1 MLIKLKNNSNNYLIL
16 LLSLFVIFNF
26 LYREIA
32 YLVLIL
38 LILYSLILGFLNGI
52 KLERNDY
59 VLIFLIIFFATWLW
73 IALFLHESD
82 LRYIDDYMRLVYLL
96 PLYFVF
102 SKININFED
111 RFVKAIKIA
120 AMCALGHYIYFM
132 YFIDT
137 NNEGIFEI
145 QRYGG
150 TSSTAITF
158 AFLSA
163 TMLIL
168 CFYFFEKLR

>member
-1 MLIKLKNNSNNYLIL
+1 
-16 LLSLFVIFNF
+16 
-26 LYREIA
+26 
-32 YLVLIL
+32 
-38 LILYSLILGFLNGI
+38 
-52 KLERNDY
+52 
-59 VLIFLIIFFATWLW
+59 
-73 IALFLHESD
+73 
-82 LRYIDDYMRLVYLL
+82 MRLVYLL
-96 PLYFVF
+96 PLYFLF

-120 AMCALGHYIYFM
+120 AVCALGHYIYFM

-158 AFLSA
+158 AFVGNNVDIVFLLFLKNLDRKTDYVLFLSS
-163 TMLIL
+163 LI
-168 CFYFFEKLR
+168 FFIVFTDRNKRFIARNNYLFRINHLLV